1 MSEPP
6 LVNFLGMIAGAV
18 WMSAAL
24 YFQLIRE
31 RRVHPAFVSALFLI
45 GVALMMASSA
55 IVVDAHPG
63 FVEIL
68 AVGANLLFIAL
79 GVASSYAIEKY
90 SSIQEAK
97 EVSGNTPTSD

>member
-6 LVNFLGMIAGAV
+6 LVNVLGMIAGAV

-55 IVVDAHPG
+55 VAVDGRPSIV
-63 FVEIL
+63 ELL
-68 AVGANLLFIAL
+68 AVTANGLFIGL
-79 GVASSYAIEKY
+79 GFAAWYAIEKY
-90 SSIQEAK
+90 TTLQETKSLA
-97 EVSGNTPTSD
+97 EDGLEI

>member
-55 IVVDAHPG
+55 VAVDGRPSIV
-63 FVEIL
+63 ELL
-68 AVGANLLFIAL
+68 AVTANGIFIAL
-79 GVASSYAIEKY
+79 GFAAWYAIEKY
-90 SSIQEAK
+90 ATVQEAK
-97 EVSGNTPTSD
+97 DVPEDTVDV

>member
-18 WMSAAL
+18 WMSSAL

-45 GVALMMASSA
+45 GTALMMASSA
-55 IVVDAHPG
+55 IAVDGRPG
-63 FVEIL
+63 FVEVL
-68 AVGANLLFIAL
+68 AVTANLVFIGL
-79 GVASSYAIEKY
+79 GLGAWYAIERY
-90 SSIQEAK
+90 ASLQECK
-97 EVSGNTPTSD
+97 TPTEDSANA